1 MNKDQMR
8 STIDDMTHQERLHF
22 TYEKISDVDKLKE
35 RLFIL
40 AAKRSIVPSIQD
52 SAEMRVIL
60 ERLYAVTEDSIF
72 KFK

>member
-1 MNKDQMR
+1 
-8 STIDDMTHQERLHF
+8 
-22 TYEKISDVDKLKE
+22 VDKLKE

>member
-1 MNKDQMR
+1 MNTKKAF
-8 STIDDMTHQERLHF
+8 SDMTHQERLEY
-22 TYEKISDVDKLKE
+22 TYGTISNESELKE

-60 ERLYAVTEDSIF
+60 ERLHEVTGDLIY

>member
-8 STIDDMTHQERLHF
+8 STIDDMTHQEKLHF
-22 TYEKISDVDKLKE
+22 MYDKISDVDKLKE

-60 ERLYAVTEDSIF
+60 ERLFDITGDMIY